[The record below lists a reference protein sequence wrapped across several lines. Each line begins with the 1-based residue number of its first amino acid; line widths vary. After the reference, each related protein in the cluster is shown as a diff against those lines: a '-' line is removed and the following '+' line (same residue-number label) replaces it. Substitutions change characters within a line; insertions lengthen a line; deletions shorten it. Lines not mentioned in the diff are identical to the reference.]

1 MPKPANDA
9 KSTSIAPIEKAA
21 EPPRPPPPFTVKS
34 PVVAWTEPAGLIVVD
49 QLGHRQSL
57 RPRRPAHTATQDR
70 LSEIAIGRGFGIQH
84 DAAAQPERCAVPYP
98 LSGVSRQ
105 RSEHRPPYVA
115 QPRCHIQAEEAGGAI
130 NRHRPDDDRQ
140 HPGGNS
146 RVCARRTIRLL
157 PAPVLLGG
165 RRECSRVPTAARP
178 SLRAR

>member
-57 RPRRPAHTATQDR
+57 RPCRPAHTATQDR

-84 DAAAQPERCAVPYP
+84 DAVARPEHCAVPHP
-98 LSGVSRQ
+98 LAGVSHRRSEPHGYLRLSSAVIPTLMKSGVPSTAIDRMMIDNT
-105 RSEHRPPYVA
+105 RRYFEGVRPSN
-115 QPRCHIQAEEAGGAI
+115 H
-130 NRHRPDDDRQ
+130 
-140 HPGGNS
+140 
-146 RVCARRTIRLL
+146 
-157 PAPVLLGG
+157 
-165 RRECSRVPTAARP
+165 PTASGASSPRWSP
-178 SLRAR
+178 